1 MFWSFLIFYQ
11 CIQGRYSLTRIKI
24 RSRSDQIWEKS
35 FKWAMGSY
43 SYSETMDHLNWKDE
57 IFDLFLYEFHT
68 ILKHLFS
75 CEILSASVITD

>member
-1 MFWSFLIFYQ
+1 
-11 CIQGRYSLTRIKI
+11 
-24 RSRSDQIWEKS
+24 
-35 FKWAMGSY
+35 MGSN

-68 ILKHLFS
+68 ILKRLFS